1 MIQTDDND
9 ITVDVVVE
17 AIIKNNN
24 DNLLKRFIS
33 ELEYVKIIDGALVTE
48 VKEHLLIP
56 IFIQV
61 SFISASTCSCDNFFH
76 PDTRFEMRLHP
87 QGIWSQ
93 SQLGGTRVSH
103 GNSSDEQ

>member
-1 MIQTDDND
+1 MIFSTMALMNTITNDIEIGSPLRGAIIEEDLGKIRELIQTDDND

-48 VKEHLLIP
+48 HQHVPVIT
-56 IFIQV
+56 FSIQTL
-61 SFISASTCSCDNFFH
+61 A
-76 PDTRFEMRLHP
+76 L
-87 QGIWSQ
+87 
-93 SQLGGTRVSH
+93 
-103 GNSSDEQ
+103 